1 MEQKTI
7 RNLLLVGGLAFG
19 ASALASGPAAS
30 MLSQTCAGCH
40 GTDGSSAGPAA
51 PTIAGM
57 TEGYFID
64 TMEKLKNGERAAT
77 IMGRIARGYSEDE
90 IETMAIWFSD
100 KPFTRA
106 DQAGDAQKAA
116 KGKKLHEKYCEK
128 CHEEGGA
135 LDDETG
141 ILAGQWMPYL
151 RYSLR
156 DFLSGASEAP
166 KKMKRRLDVLVKKH
180 GDEEGIEAIV
190 QFYGNQE

>member
-1 MEQKTI
+1 MEQKII

-19 ASALASGPAAS
+19 ASAFAGGPAAS

-64 TMEKLKNGERAAT
+64 AMEKLKNGERTST
-77 IMGRIARGYSEDE
+77 IMGRIAKGYSKDE
-90 IETMAIWFSD
+90 IETMAMWFSE
-100 KPFTRA
+100 KPFVG
-106 DQAGDAQKAA
+106 AGQVSDTQKAA
-116 KGKKLHEKYCEK
+116 EGKKLHEKYCEK

-156 DFLSGASEAP
+156 DFLSGANEAP
-166 KKMKRRLDVLVKKH
+166 KKMKKRLDALVKKH
-180 GDEEGIEAIV
+180 GDEESIEAIV
-190 QFYGNQE
+190 QFYGSWK